1 MSDPSTGSGSPRA
14 ESRGEPAVDWRRTLD
29 DRLARLGVAP
39 ARRIAIVAEVT
50 EHLAE
55 AGRSTLD
62 DDEAD
67 QLVRGLARVERRAP
81 ASVPPLGQ
89 PSSSRQAFMSTIWQ
103 DLRHAARA
111 ARLAPAYS
119 AIVIATLA
127 LGIGANAA
135 IFSVVDAVMLR
146 PYYPGMD
153 RLVMMNEATRQGDQM
168 SVAWPT
174 FQDWQAGS
182 PSFEQLGVYRT
193 TTVNLTGVDAA
204 ERLNAATASA
214 GMFAAIGLAPL
225 AGRTFTAAEDT
236 PSASRVA
243 VISERLW
250 RRRFDADPATIG
262 RTVVLSGDAYEIVGV
277 MPAAMRFPSRQ
288 IDVWLPLG
296 PSIPTFP
303 PTRAA
308 HPGLYV
314 IGRLQAGV
322 PVARAAA
329 DMDTLARRI
338 EQAHPDTNHDVT
350 VQLTPYFDQI
360 VSGIRPTLFTIA
372 GAVGFVLLIGCANLA
387 NLMLARTERR
397 QRDVAVRA
405 ALGADRRRIL
415 QQLLAESLLLAAIG
429 GALGLLLATWLVS
442 LFVAS
447 GPVTVPRVDLIG
459 VDGRVV
465 AFTALLSIAT
475 GIVFGLVPAFKA
487 SGADLLSTI
496 KRASRG
502 AGAGAASRRFRS
514 ALIVVEVA
522 LALTLLVG
530 AGLLIQSFARLMA
543 VDTGF
548 DPDGVVT
555 MRLSLPPAKYRD
567 TTHWTAFHDELV
579 RRVAAIPG
587 VVAAGVN
594 SAVPLQGGG
603 SEAGVFLEGRP
614 VVRGKADAA
623 TLFQACS
630 PDYFRAMRIRLVRG
644 RYFSE
649 HDTRESTPVVIVD
662 DSLVR
667 RLFGD
672 ADPIGKRIS
681 FETHGTGPG
690 DPNPAIVWRE
700 IVGVVAHVRHYGIAS
715 EPPYVQVYTP
725 LEQLPTY
732 FEARHPAMA
741 LLART
746 AMAPEALAAVIR
758 REAAALDPDIP
769 VYGLQTMASYLQ
781 QNTEQPRLSAVML
794 AGLAALALVLAVIGI
809 YGVVSYTVTQRTQE
823 IGVRMALGA
832 TGRDVVRMVVGQA
845 ATLVGVGIAAGIAAS
860 LALGSTLR
868 SLLYQVSPRD
878 PWTMTAIAV
887 LLAGVA
893 IAASVIPAR
902 RATRVDPLLA
912 LRAE

>member
-1 MSDPSTGSGSPRA
+1 MPDPSSGSG
-14 ESRGEPAVDWRRTLD
+14 EPERDWRRALD
-29 DRLARLGVAP
+29 GRLARLGVP
-39 ARRIAIVAEVT
+39 AVRRIEIVAEVAG
-50 EHLAE
+50 HLAE

-62 DDEAD
+62 PGEAD
-67 QLVRGLARVERRAP
+67 QLARALAGVERPMAAAP
-81 ASVPPLGQ
+81 PAFGQ
-89 PSSSRQAFMSTIWQ
+89 PSSSRQAFMTTIWQ
-103 DLRHAARA
+103 DLRYAARA

-135 IFSVVDAVMLR
+135 IFSVVDAVILR

-153 RLVMMNEATRQGDQM
+153 RLVVMNEATRQGDQM

-174 FQDWQAGS
+174 FLDWQAGS
-182 PSFEQLGVYRT
+182 ESFDQLGVYRN
-193 TTVNLTGVDAA
+193 TTVNLTGGDGA
-204 ERLNAATASA
+204 ERLNAATASS
-214 GMFAAIGLAPL
+214 GVFGAIGLAPI
-225 AGRTFTAAEDT
+225 AGRAFTAAEDT
-236 PSASRVA
+236 PSAGRVA

-250 RRRFDADPATIG
+250 RRRFDADPGVFA
-262 RTVVLSGDAYEIVGV
+262 RSLLLNGDAYQIVGV
-277 MPAAMRFPSRQ
+277 MPAAMRFPSRLT
-288 IDVWLPLG
+288 DVWLPLG
-296 PSIPTFP
+296 LSIPTFP
-303 PTRAA
+303 PTRGA

-322 PVARAAA
+322 PFARAAA

-338 EQAHPDTNHDVT
+338 EQAHPDTNRDVT
-350 VQLTPYFDQI
+350 VNVASYYDQI

-415 QQLLAESLLLAAIG
+415 QQLLAESLLLSAIG
-429 GALGLLLATWLVS
+429 GALGLLLAAWLVR

-447 GPVTVPRVDLIG
+447 GPVTVPRVDLIR

-465 AFTALLSIAT
+465 AFTALLSMAT
-475 GIVFGLVPAFKA
+475 GIVFGLVPALNA
-487 SGADLLSTI
+487 SAADLLSTI
-496 KRASRG
+496 KQASRG
-502 AGAGAASRRFRS
+502 GCAGSRRFRS
-514 ALIVVEVA
+514 SLIVVEVA

-530 AGLLIQSFARLMA
+530 AGLMIQSFARLMA
-543 VDTGF
+543 IDTGF
-548 DPDGVVT
+548 DPAGVVT
-555 MRLSLPPAKYRD
+555 MRLSLPPAKYPDLAR
-567 TTHWTAFHDELV
+567 WTAFHDELV
-579 RRVAAIPG
+579 RRVSAIPG

-603 SEAGVFLEGRP
+603 SEAGVFLEGHP

-630 PDYFRAMRIRLVRG
+630 PEYLRAMRIRLVRG
-644 RYFSE
+644 RYFTDR
-649 HDTRESTPVVIVD
+649 DTRDTARVVIVD

-667 RLFGD
+667 RLFGGT
-672 ADPIGKRIS
+672 DPIGRRIS
-681 FETHGTGPG
+681 FETHGTGHN
-690 DPNPAIVWRE
+690 DPNPTVIWRE

-715 EPPYVQVYTP
+715 EPPYVQIYTP
-725 LEQLPTY
+725 FDQLPVY
-732 FEARHPAMA
+732 FEERRPSMA

-746 AMAPEALAAVIR
+746 AMPPEALAAAIR

-769 VYGLQTMASYLQ
+769 VYGLQTMTEYLQ

-794 AGLAALALVLAVIGI
+794 AGLGGLALVLAVIGI
-809 YGVVSYTVTQRTQE
+809 YGVVSYTVTERTQE
-823 IGVRMALGA
+823 IGLRMALGA
-832 TGRDVVRMVVGQA
+832 TRRDVLRMVVTQA
-845 ATLVGVGIAAGIAAS
+845 ATLVGAGIAFGIAAS

-868 SLLYQVSPRD
+868 SLLYQVSPHD
-878 PWTMTAIAV
+878 PWTMTGIAA
-887 LLAGVA
+887 LLALVA
-893 IAASVIPAR
+893 IVASVIPAR
-902 RATRVDPLLA
+902 RATRVDPLVA